1 MDSGG
6 RAPRDFRFVLPQRQ
20 VITLLI
26 RYRAFQNWDP
36 PALAEIWRSQP
47 PLRGRMQPVTPSML
61 EDLVFSKPYFDRH
74 GLILAVDGARPV
86 GFAHATF
93 GANED
98 LSGIDEHQGSTNL
111 VMTSPH
117 PDRAAISLE
126 LVSAAED
133 YLRRRGAK
141 QLYAGTQ
148 FPFNGFYV
156 GMYGGAEM
164 CGILASDTAARELFC
179 AADYRETNRRLL
191 LHRSLIGCRSVIDF
205 KQMQLRK
212 KFQVACCSDVLP
224 DNWWENCVWSHAEWL
239 RAKLTLRGGG
249 ETIISATFCEIL
261 PLSRAWGVRTV
272 GLVRL
277 EDTPEAR
284 EQGLTTLLLG
294 EAFRQ
299 MAEQN
304 MAQVEV
310 QAPAGDESLL
320 QIYKQ
325 LGLVEYDQ
333 AGLYCKNC

>member
-1 MDSGG
+1 M
-6 RAPRDFRFVLPQRQ
+6 
-20 VITLLI
+20 I
-26 RYRAFQNWDP
+26 RYRPFQNWDP

-47 PLRGRMQPVTPSML
+47 PLRGRMQPVTPAML

-74 GLILAVDGARPV
+74 GLILAVDGARPI
-86 GFAHATF
+86 GFVHAAF

-98 LSGIDEHQGSTNL
+98 LTGIDEQQGSIQMIL
-111 VMTSPH
+111 VAPH

-126 LVSAAED
+126 LVAAGED

-141 QLYAGTQ
+141 QIYAGVQ
-148 FPFNGFYV
+148 FPFNGFYA
-156 GMYGGAEM
+156 GLYGA
-164 CGILASDTAARELFC
+164 CDLSGILGSDAQTRELLS
-179 AADYRETNRRLL
+179 AAGYREENKRVL

-205 KQMQLRK
+205 NQMQLRK
-212 KFQVACCSDVLP
+212 KFQVNCCSEVLP

-239 RAKLTLRGGG
+239 RATLTLRGGSDS
-249 ETIISATFCEIL
+249 IISATFWEIL

-284 EQGLTTLLLG
+284 EEGLTTLLLG

-299 MAEQN
+299 LAEQH

-310 QAPAGDESLL
+310 SAPAGDEALL
-320 QIYKQ
+320 KIYQQ
-325 LGLVEYDQ
+325 LGLVEHDTS
-333 AGLYCKNC
+333 GLFRKEC

>member
-1 MDSGG
+1 M
-6 RAPRDFRFVLPQRQ
+6 
-20 VITLLI
+20 I

-47 PLRGRMQPVTPSML
+47 PLRGRMQPVTPAML
-61 EDLVFSKPYFDRH
+61 EDLVLSKPYFDRH
-74 GLILAVDGARPV
+74 GLILAVEGARPI
-86 GFAHATF
+86 GFAHAAF

-98 LSGIDEHQGSTNL
+98 LSGIDEQQGSIQM
-111 VMTSPH
+111 VMTAPH
-117 PDRAAISLE
+117 PDRATIALE
-126 LVSAAED
+126 LVAAAED

-141 QLYAGTQ
+141 QFYAGVQ

-156 GMYGGAEM
+156 GLYGACDM
-164 CGILASDTAARELFC
+164 TGILGSDAPARELFT
-179 AADYRETNRRLL
+179 AAGYRETNKRLL

-212 KFQVACCSDVLP
+212 KFQVNCCAEVLP

-239 RAKLTLRGGG
+239 RATLTLRGG
-249 ETIISATFCEIL
+249 TDSIISATFWEIL

-272 GLVRL
+272 GMVRL

-284 EQGLTTLLLG
+284 EEGLTTLLLG

-299 MAEQN
+299 LAEHH
-304 MAQVEV
+304 MAQIEV
-310 QAPAGDESLL
+310 QAPVGDESLL

-325 LGLVEYDQ
+325 LGLVEHDT
-333 AGLYCKNC
+333 AGLFCKEC

>member
-1 MDSGG
+1 
-6 RAPRDFRFVLPQRQ
+6 
-20 VITLLI
+20 LI

-47 PLRGRMQPVTPSML
+47 PLRGRMQPVTAAMI
-61 EDLVFSKPYFDRH
+61 EDLVLSKPYFDRQ
-74 GLILAVDGARPV
+74 GLIMAVDGARPV
-86 GFAHATF
+86 GFAHASF

-98 LSGIDEHQGSTNL
+98 MSGIDHQQGSIQMVLTA
-111 VMTSPH
+111 PH
-117 PDRAAISLE
+117 PERATIALE

-133 YLRRRGAK
+133 YLRRRGARR
-141 QLYAGTQ
+141 LYAGIR

-156 GMYGGAEM
+156 GLYGSCDM
-164 CGILASDTAARELFC
+164 SGILGSDLAARELFS
-179 AADYRETNRRLL
+179 AAGYRETNKRLL

-212 KFQVACCSDVLP
+212 KFQVTCCTDVLP

-239 RAKLTLRGGG
+239 RVKLTLRDGSDS
-249 ETIISATFCEIL
+249 IISATFWEIL

-272 GLVRL
+272 GMVRL

-284 EQGLTTLLLG
+284 EEGLTTLLLG

-299 MAEQN
+299 LAEQH

-310 QAPAGDESLL
+310 QAPTDDESLL
-320 QIYKQ
+320 KIYKQ
-325 LGLVEYDQ
+325 LGLVEHDT
-333 AGLYCKNC
+333 AGLFCKEGS